1 MQEIGH
7 TPLFGQLESL
17 TYDIPKQIRRIKMG
31 ITAHIPLTNYNKKN
45 LLPKENLSNYS
56 KKKSK
61 SDNFL

>member
-31 ITAHIPLTNYNKKN
+31 ITAHIPLTNYNKKIYYQ
-45 LLPKENLSNYS
+45 KRIFQIIQ
-56 KKKSK
+56 KKI
-61 SDNFL
+61 